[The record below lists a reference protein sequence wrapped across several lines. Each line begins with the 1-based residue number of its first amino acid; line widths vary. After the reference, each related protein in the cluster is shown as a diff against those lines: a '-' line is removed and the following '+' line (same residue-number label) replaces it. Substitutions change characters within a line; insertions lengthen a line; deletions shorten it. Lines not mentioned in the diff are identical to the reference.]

1 MVDVTIKIKY
11 DRNKTL
17 RNFEERIGTR
27 VEIDDRKKIWNYR
40 CMFFLFIFIFLGRSL
55 VSLDMVD

>member
-40 CMFFLFIFIFLGRSL
+40 WMFFLFIFIFLGRSL

>member
-40 CMFFLFIFIFLGRSL
+40 WMLFLFIFIFLGRSL